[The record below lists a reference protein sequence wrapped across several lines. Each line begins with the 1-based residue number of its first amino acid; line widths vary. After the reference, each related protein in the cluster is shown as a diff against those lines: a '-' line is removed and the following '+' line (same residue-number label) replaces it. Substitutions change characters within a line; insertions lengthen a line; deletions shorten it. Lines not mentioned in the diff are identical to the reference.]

1 MRNMKFIVNVVL
13 AVSSIAALAQ
23 ESARTVQYHSQDIV
37 AIRAKV
43 KYTTLI
49 ELPTTEKIMEA
60 ATGDKDFWIVD
71 VVGNFCF
78 VHPAKQGIASNLNLI
93 TDKGNIYSFTLQDIS
108 GSPGEPDLKVI
119 VEPADRSAIVAA
131 SGPAQFVP
139 AAQLEQSKQ
148 QVAALQSHVEQAVD
162 EYKSGYPT
170 QLKFDYVYKANQ
182 APFDIQSIYHDDKF
196 TYIKTNAP
204 EKFSVYEM
212 KDGKPNLVT
221 YDLREG
227 TYIIPKIM
235 DDGYVE
241 LGKEADELCAERIT
255 RHDREQ
261 PYFSHRR
268 AGRDARRTASRAN
281 TARPFRAAQGRL
293 AEEPQDVRLLGAAL
307 LVIVAALFSSTGKKT
322 PAQQAAAKGQP
333 PQPTLQ
339 DNTDNN
345 VQDMKNQV
353 QAERQKE
360 QQAAMAAAAG
370 QDPALASAT
379 PAQQAAAAAF
389 GPSGEAPTS
398 CGPGRPCGQAQQG
411 TMPPQL
417 TPEQQQAQLIAAK
430 ERERAD
436 NSRFASNLV
445 YSRLAEQRNSS
456 RNSKARRCPSS
467 MTIPSGRQRRVSL
480 THEPE
485 KEQEE
490 TPGGY
495 KRPLEANIDSA
506 VGQPYLVY
514 EGSVLDTVL

>member
-1 MRNMKFIVNVVL
+1 MRLVKVVVNVVL
-13 AVSSIAALAQ
+13 AVSSVTAFGQ
-23 ESARTVQYHSQDIV
+23 ESARTVQYHSQDII

-49 ELPTTEKIMEA
+49 ELPTTEKIMQA

-108 GSPGEPDLKVI
+108 GSSAEPDLKVI

-148 QVAALQSHVEQAVD
+148 QVNALQSHVEQAVD

-227 TYIIPKIM
+227 TYIIPKVM

-241 LGKEADELCAERIT
+241 LGKKKMS
-255 RHDREQ
+255 
-261 PYFSHRR
+261 F
-268 AGRDARRTASRAN
+268 AR
-281 TARPFRAAQGRL
+281 
-293 AEEPQDVRLLGAAL
+293 
-307 LVIVAALFSSTGKKT
+307 
-322 PAQQAAAKGQP
+322 KG
-333 PQPTLQ
+333 
-339 DNTDNN
+339 
-345 VQDMKNQV
+345 
-353 QAERQKE
+353 
-360 QQAAMAAAAG
+360 
-370 QDPALASAT
+370 
-379 PAQQAAAAAF
+379 
-389 GPSGEAPTS
+389 
-398 CGPGRPCGQAQQG
+398 
-411 TMPPQL
+411 
-417 TPEQQQAQLIAAK
+417 
-430 ERERAD
+430 
-436 NSRFASNLV
+436 
-445 YSRLAEQRNSS
+445 
-456 RNSKARRCPSS
+456 
-467 MTIPSGRQRRVSL
+467 
-480 THEPE
+480 
-485 KEQEE
+485 
-490 TPGGY
+490 
-495 KRPLEANIDSA
+495 
-506 VGQPYLVY
+506 
-514 EGSVLDTVL
+514 

>member
-1 MRNMKFIVNVVL
+1 MRLLKSIVNVVL
-13 AVSSIAALAQ
+13 VVSSIGALAQ

-37 AIRAKV
+37 AIHAKV

-108 GSPGEPDLKVI
+108 GSSAEPDLKVI

-131 SGPAQFVP
+131 SGPPQFVP

-148 QVAALQSHVEQAVD
+148 QVNALQSHVEQAVD

-227 TYIIPKIM
+227 TYIIPKVM

-241 LGKEADELCAERIT
+241 LGKKKMSFT
-255 RHDREQ
+255 R
-261 PYFSHRR
+261 
-268 AGRDARRTASRAN
+268 
-281 TARPFRAAQGRL
+281 
-293 AEEPQDVRLLGAAL
+293 
-307 LVIVAALFSSTGKKT
+307 
-322 PAQQAAAKGQP
+322 KG
-333 PQPTLQ
+333 
-339 DNTDNN
+339 
-345 VQDMKNQV
+345 
-353 QAERQKE
+353 
-360 QQAAMAAAAG
+360 
-370 QDPALASAT
+370 
-379 PAQQAAAAAF
+379 
-389 GPSGEAPTS
+389 
-398 CGPGRPCGQAQQG
+398 
-411 TMPPQL
+411 
-417 TPEQQQAQLIAAK
+417 
-430 ERERAD
+430 
-436 NSRFASNLV
+436 
-445 YSRLAEQRNSS
+445 
-456 RNSKARRCPSS
+456 
-467 MTIPSGRQRRVSL
+467 
-480 THEPE
+480 
-485 KEQEE
+485 
-490 TPGGY
+490 
-495 KRPLEANIDSA
+495 
-506 VGQPYLVY
+506 
-514 EGSVLDTVL
+514 

>member
-1 MRNMKFIVNVVL
+1 MRIIKFIVNAVF
-13 AVSSIAALAQ
+13 AVSSIAAFGQ

-93 TDKGNIYSFTLQDIS
+93 TDKGNIYSFTLQDVS
-108 GSPGEPDLKVI
+108 GSSAEPDLKVI

-148 QVAALQSHVEQAVD
+148 QVTALQSHVEQAVD
-162 EYKSGYPT
+162 EYKSSYPT

-227 TYIIPKIM
+227 TYIIPKVM

-241 LGKEADELCAERIT
+241 LGKKKMS
-255 RHDREQ
+255 
-261 PYFSHRR
+261 F
-268 AGRDARRTASRAN
+268 AR
-281 TARPFRAAQGRL
+281 
-293 AEEPQDVRLLGAAL
+293 
-307 LVIVAALFSSTGKKT
+307 
-322 PAQQAAAKGQP
+322 KG
-333 PQPTLQ
+333 
-339 DNTDNN
+339 
-345 VQDMKNQV
+345 
-353 QAERQKE
+353 
-360 QQAAMAAAAG
+360 
-370 QDPALASAT
+370 
-379 PAQQAAAAAF
+379 
-389 GPSGEAPTS
+389 
-398 CGPGRPCGQAQQG
+398 
-411 TMPPQL
+411 
-417 TPEQQQAQLIAAK
+417 
-430 ERERAD
+430 
-436 NSRFASNLV
+436 
-445 YSRLAEQRNSS
+445 
-456 RNSKARRCPSS
+456 
-467 MTIPSGRQRRVSL
+467 
-480 THEPE
+480 
-485 KEQEE
+485 
-490 TPGGY
+490 
-495 KRPLEANIDSA
+495 
-506 VGQPYLVY
+506 
-514 EGSVLDTVL
+514 

>member
-13 AVSSIAALAQ
+13 AVSSIVALGQ

-78 VHPAKQGIASNLNLI
+78 VHPAKQGISSNLNLI

-108 GSPGEPDLKVI
+108 ASSGEPDLKVI

-131 SGPAQFVP
+131 SGPPQFVP

-148 QVAALQSHVEQAVD
+148 QVAAIQSHVEQAVD
-162 EYKSGYPT
+162 EYKSSYPT

-235 DDGYVE
+235 DEGYVE
-241 LGKEADELCAERIT
+241 LGKKRMS
-255 RHDREQ
+255 
-261 PYFSHRR
+261 F
-268 AGRDARRTASRAN
+268 AR
-281 TARPFRAAQGRL
+281 
-293 AEEPQDVRLLGAAL
+293 
-307 LVIVAALFSSTGKKT
+307 
-322 PAQQAAAKGQP
+322 KG
-333 PQPTLQ
+333 
-339 DNTDNN
+339 
-345 VQDMKNQV
+345 
-353 QAERQKE
+353 
-360 QQAAMAAAAG
+360 
-370 QDPALASAT
+370 
-379 PAQQAAAAAF
+379 
-389 GPSGEAPTS
+389 
-398 CGPGRPCGQAQQG
+398 
-411 TMPPQL
+411 
-417 TPEQQQAQLIAAK
+417 
-430 ERERAD
+430 
-436 NSRFASNLV
+436 
-445 YSRLAEQRNSS
+445 
-456 RNSKARRCPSS
+456 
-467 MTIPSGRQRRVSL
+467 
-480 THEPE
+480 
-485 KEQEE
+485 
-490 TPGGY
+490 
-495 KRPLEANIDSA
+495 
-506 VGQPYLVY
+506 
-514 EGSVLDTVL
+514 